1 MKIRIEIISFN
12 LEIISGIQEN
22 NLKLESRKD
31 SPNGFEELELSG
43 SENDLLNFFN
53 QFEFDNELSPYII

>member
-1 MKIRIEIISFN
+1 MEIRIEIISFN
-12 LEIISGIQEN
+12 NEIISGIKEN

-31 SPNGFEELELSG
+31 SPNGFEDLELSG

-53 QFEFDNELSPYII
+53 QINYDDELSPYII